1 MSGVA
6 EAEVYTDFE
15 AAFAGGTRYVDGD
28 GDVLTTRVV
37 EVGKLA
43 LRSGT
48 VAVGDPF
55 TNLAAISGPNG
66 PIPAGAY
73 PVDVCVITYPN
84 NDCRIAVA
92 RLRLADRPATRWVPG
107 SEGAAVDA
115 GTAAFGD
122 GADIDRVLHEATSDA
137 LEKAL
142 DATYVDT
149 YGTALLDPGG
159 GALSLCAFSS
169 GIGDGVYASW
179 WGLDDAEL
187 PVALCLDFDLLTES
201 ETDDAE
207 FELPLGRG
215 KLAHPVLARHGAAA
229 RVPWLAANR
238 LQVRYQ
244 QSKAV
249 HARWKLPDGKY
260 VRPGGK
266 SRFRANGIDYVL
278 DRPPAGARLVLR
290 VSVGMQRMKLLAG

>member
-1 MSGVA
+1 VTGVA
-6 EAEVYTDFE
+6 ALDVYTDFE

-28 GDVLTTRVV
+28 GEVLATRVV

-55 TNLAAISGPNG
+55 TNLAAMPGPNG
-66 PIPAGAY
+66 LLPAGTY
-73 PVDVCVITYPN
+73 PVDICVVTYPN
-84 NDCRIAVA
+84 NDRRIAVA
-92 RLRLADRPATRWVPG
+92 RLRLADRPARQWVRG

-115 GTAAFGD
+115 GTAAFAD
-122 GADIDRVLHEATSDA
+122 GADIDRVLTEEMGDA

-149 YGTALLDPGG
+149 YATSLLDPGS
-159 GALSLCAFSS
+159 GAPSLCAFSS

-179 WGLDDAEL
+179 WGLDDAGTA
-187 PVALCLDFDLLTES
+187 VALYLDFDLLTEL

-215 KLAHPVLARHGAAA
+215 ELANPVLARHGASA
-229 RVPWLAANR
+229 RVPWLAANKLR
-238 LQVRYQ
+238 VRYQ
-244 QSKAV
+244 PSKSV
-249 HARWKLPDGKY
+249 HARWKVPDGKY
-260 VRPGGK
+260 IRIAGK
-266 SRFRANGIDYVL
+266 FRANGTDYVL
-278 DRPPAGARLVLR
+278 DTPPAGARLVLR
-290 VSVGMQRMKLLAG
+290 VSVGSQRMKVLAT